1 MTLIWNPPLLE
12 AVRCSWQTDECCGF
26 FFSPSYFDSLAPARS
41 PFGLRLCRSA
51 PAGSILLSNVQILLL
66 NFAVSIVGTVE
77 SLWRYPV
84 KSMRGEEMEEM
95 FAGYPGVYGDR
106 LFAFE
111 SSAAPKGFPFFTG
124 RDQREMIRYR
134 ARFRNPEKAARPV
147 NVGEAEKLSPN
158 LNPIS
163 ADASELMVD
172 VETPNGKTFAID
184 DPALIDNLRSN
195 IEGNHELTLLRSDK
209 AITDCRPLSIFAVQT
224 AKRLGEETG
233 GAVDKRRFRANIYV
247 DLPSSNGFAEDK
259 FVGRSL
265 RIGSRVTV
273 AVLQRD
279 ARCMMIT
286 LDPDTAEKTPAILK
300 AVAQAHEGMAGVYG
314 AVLTEGMIRKGD
326 PVELLG

>member
-1 MTLIWNPPLLE
+1 M
-12 AVRCSWQTDECCGF
+12 
-26 FFSPSYFDSLAPARS
+26 
-41 PFGLRLCRSA
+41 
-51 PAGSILLSNVQILLL
+51 SII
-66 NFAVSIVGTVE
+66 GKVE

-84 KSMRGEEMEEM
+84 KSMRGEELEEL

-111 SSAAPKGFPFFTG
+111 SSAGPKGFPFFTG
-124 RDQREMIRYR
+124 RDQRQMIRYR

-147 NVGEAEKLSPN
+147 NLSEAEKLSPN

-163 ADASELMVD
+163 AGVSELMVD
-172 VETPNGKTFAID
+172 VETPDGKTLPVN
-184 DPALIDNLRSN
+184 DPILIDQLRLN
-195 IEGNHELTLLRSDK
+195 TDGNHELTLLRSEK

-224 AKRLGEETG
+224 AAKLSEETG
-233 GAVDKRRFRANIYV
+233 VAVDKRRFRANVYV
-247 DLPSSNGFAEDK
+247 DLTSAQGFAEDR

-265 RIGSRVTV
+265 RIGLKVTV

-314 AVLTEGMIRKGD
+314 AVLVEGMIRKGD
-326 PVELLG
+326 PVELLD